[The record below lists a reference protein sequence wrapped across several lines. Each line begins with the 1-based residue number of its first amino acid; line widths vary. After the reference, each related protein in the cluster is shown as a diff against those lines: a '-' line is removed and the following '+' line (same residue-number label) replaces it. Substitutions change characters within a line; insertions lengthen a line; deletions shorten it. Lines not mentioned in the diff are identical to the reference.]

1 MKRFLRNISY
11 TFLMLS
17 LSTGLAFLLF
27 HFVKNSSANIA
38 LIYILALILIARWTT
53 GYLYGIISSLFC
65 VIFINGFFT
74 FPFFEINFTLS
85 GYPVTFV
92 CMLIITITISAMT
105 TKLTRQ
111 DEMIAEREH
120 KLNEAEK
127 ERIRANLLR
136 AISHDLRTPLTSIIY

>member
-1 MKRFLRNISY
+1 MKNFLRNISY
-11 TFLMLS
+11 TFIMLTFA
-17 LSTGLAFLLF
+17 TGLAFLFF
-27 HFVKNSSANIA
+27 HFVKNNTANIA

-74 FPFFEINFTLS
+74 YPFFEINFTMS

-92 CMLIITITISAMT
+92 CMLIFTITICAMT
-105 TKLTRQ
+105 TKLTLQ
-111 DEMIAEREH
+111 DEMIAERER
-120 KLNEAEK
+120 KLHEAEN

-136 AISHDLRTPLTSIIY
+136 AVSHDLWNNYRNFT